1 MSDHPDY
8 DFFLKINFRTPLII
22 VNPPVWQWLGG
33 VLSGVDFP
41 FGAGIIERCFGERA
55 LPACVS
61 HDARVGRKS
70 STRCAAFVYDIHWEQ
85 CDTIRA
91 TFFHTWDW
99 WCPDR
104 SHQTFRPV
112 LAVKL
117 RGLCWEILDVSWHQ
131 FSHYYSRRCWRMVL
145 ELTGVIS
152 PWGSLHT
159 RAKSRDH
166 GIVRARCKR
175 KCPKATVP
183 THPQHH
189 VVVWSRILEC
199 SVKLYVTTLNQ
210 MLFQWMSIHA
220 WSSHVIG

>member
-1 MSDHPDY
+1 MAVARRSVEWGR
-8 DFFLKINFRTPLII
+8 FPLRSW
-22 VNPPVWQWLGG
+22 NYWEMLW
-33 VLSGVDFP
+33 
-41 FGAGIIERCFGERA
+41 ERA

-189 VVVWSRILEC
+189 VVVWSWILKC
-199 SVKLYVTTLNQ
+199 SVKLYVTGPSTKCYVNERLY
-210 MLFQWMSIHA
+210 MHGPHTW
-220 WSSHVIG
+220 